1 MRSFRTLLPLGLLQG
16 KTGLAGLLPGSSM
29 MASCLFPGLAETFGS
44 KIVAL
49 INLHMELTLSGSLCP
64 VVMLLAFPNKT
75 LTTSL
80 TWLLKVLCSR
90 GDCPGQTFAV
100 ASHSILLVGLDV
112 TFKRSQRKASYFLQ
126 NASRDSRAYLQKKV
140 HPLQKI

>member
-1 MRSFRTLLPLGLLQG
+1 
-16 KTGLAGLLPGSSM
+16 
-29 MASCLFPGLAETFGS
+29 
-44 KIVAL
+44 
-49 INLHMELTLSGSLCP
+49 MELTLSGSLCP

-126 NASRDSRAYLQKKV
+126 NASRDSRASCGSTDCML
-140 HPLQKI
+140 PLYVFIKSCLLHEDARLAIAS